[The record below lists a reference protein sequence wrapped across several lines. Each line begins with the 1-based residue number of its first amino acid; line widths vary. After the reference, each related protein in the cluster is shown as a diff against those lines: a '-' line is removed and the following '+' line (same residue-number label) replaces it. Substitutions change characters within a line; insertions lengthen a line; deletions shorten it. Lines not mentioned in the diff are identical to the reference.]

1 MAGKQQSVELGEIR
15 VRDSANQDEVAL
27 ARLGKKSVLKV
38 CTSHLHALLVN
49 ISHSDNML
57 STEKVWLSFYPG
69 IQLHCFGNLGRVPD
83 VST

>member
-49 ISHSDNML
+49 ISHSDDML
-57 STEKVWLSFYPG
+57 STEKVWLSFYP
-69 IQLHCFGNLGRVPD
+69 RV
-83 VST
+83 

>member
-1 MAGKQQSVELGEIR
+1 MAGKQGSIELGEIR
-15 VRDSANQDEVAL
+15 ARDTTNQDEAAL

-38 CTSHLHALLVN
+38 CTSHLHAPLVN
-49 ISHSDNML
+49 ISRSDDIF

-83 VST
+83 VSN